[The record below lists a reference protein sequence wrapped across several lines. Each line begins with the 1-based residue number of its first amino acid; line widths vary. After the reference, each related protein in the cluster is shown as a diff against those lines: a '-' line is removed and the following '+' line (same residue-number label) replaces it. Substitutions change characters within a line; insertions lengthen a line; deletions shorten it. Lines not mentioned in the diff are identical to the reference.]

1 MTTKISKLQGLEQGI
16 QQGIQQGIEQ
26 GIQQGIEHGLEQ
38 GIQQGREEGREEGK
52 IDTARLMKAN
62 GISTEIIITCT
73 GLTLEQ
79 IEQL

>member
-1 MTTKISKLQGLEQGI
+1 MTTKISKLHAIDKALEQGLQQGLEQGLEQGI
-16 QQGIQQGIEQ
+16 QQGIEQGIEQ
-26 GIQQGIEHGLEQ
+26 GIQQ
-38 GIQQGREEGREEGK
+38 GREEGK

-62 GISTEIIITCT
+62 GISTEMIITCT

>member
-1 MTTKISKLQGLEQGI
+1 MNTQDKAIEQGCEE
-16 QQGIQQGIEQ
+16 GLLQGIEQ
-26 GIQQGIEHGLEQ
+26 
-38 GIQQGREEGREEGK
+38 GK

-62 GISTEIIITCT
+62 GISIEMIITCT